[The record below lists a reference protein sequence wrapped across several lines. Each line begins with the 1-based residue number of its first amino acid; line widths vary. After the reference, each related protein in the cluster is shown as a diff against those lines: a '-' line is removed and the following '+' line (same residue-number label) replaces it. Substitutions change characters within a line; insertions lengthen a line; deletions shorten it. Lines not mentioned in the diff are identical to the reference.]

1 MIKTKLIIPP
11 KKVSLG
17 TTTVLRVIP
26 RMEKRNVG
34 PFVFL
39 DHMGPEEIPAGK
51 KLAILPHPH
60 IGLSTVTYLFEG
72 SLVHRDSTGV
82 VQAIRP
88 NEINWMTSGR
98 GISHSE
104 RSDENL
110 EKTGF
115 TLHGLQFWVAL
126 PADKEDMPPEFQ
138 HIEESELPVFQ
149 MDGCDIRL
157 LAGNLF
163 GKVAKTKIQS
173 PLLLLDIRLKAGKKI
188 SIPTNQM
195 ELGIY
200 LVSGSLKTE
209 SGEVIHAPNFI
220 LPEMTDQL
228 EIESNEDSI
237 ISVFGGENFPEQ
249 RFIDWNFVSSSK
261 DKINAA
267 KLAWKNQDLTLFGS
281 VPGETGY
288 IPLVF

>member
-1 MIKTKLIIPP
+1 MNPELIFPP
-11 KKVSLG
+11 KEVSIG
-17 TTTVLRVIP
+17 TTKVLRVIP
-26 RMEKRNVG
+26 RMQKRNVG

-39 DHMGPEEIPAGK
+39 DHMGPEIIPVGK
-51 KLAILPHPH
+51 KIAVLPHPH

-72 SLVHRDSTGV
+72 KLIHRDSTGV
-82 VQAIRP
+82 VQAICP
-88 NEINWMTSGR
+88 NEINWMNSGR

-104 RSDENL
+104 RSDEAL

-115 TLHGLQFWVAL
+115 NLHGLQFWIAL
-126 PADKEDMPPEFQ
+126 PAGKEDMPPDFQ
-138 HIEESELPVFQ
+138 HIKERELPLFNL
-149 MDGCDIRL
+149 DGCDIRL
-157 LAGNLF
+157 LAGSLF

-195 ELGIY
+195 ELGVY
-200 LVSGSLKTE
+200 LVSGSLKIE
-209 SGEVIHAPNFI
+209 SGGELHAPNFI
-220 LPEMTDQL
+220 LPEITDQL
-228 EIESNEDSI
+228 EIEAVEDSI

-281 VPGETGY
+281 VPGETSY